1 MKIEFNKIAKQII
14 NNSQYNDNK
23 SDKALLFD
31 FGNTDFNY
39 KGLEIESCGGGG
51 RNKNSKGQTIY
62 TYVVKPGDTLSEIAQ
77 KLCCTVDDLIEWN
90 PKYLGKNGENTIIK
104 EGKKLSYLR
113 ENSNNDN
120 NVSKTN
126 RATTR
131 TSNKTNANNNSKKIP
146 ESSPLYIKRSDYDYS
161 NSNYKSKEIT
171 KSIEKA
177 LKATSFK
184 EKTTAEFF
192 KRLAYIESRFDPTRN
207 CGSFHG
213 LYQMGKDVC
222 RDLKIQMNWF
232 FNSPVKQQQYF
243 EEYLKKHQA
252 AYIKDK
258 DMIKFIGKTVTM
270 NIAKYGEPPNYKT
283 FKVTAAGLFAGSH
296 LVGAGGLNKS
306 LTNNVA
312 VYDGNGMPAA
322 YYMWVMRDIKSRELS
337 ELLY

>member
-77 KLCCTVDDLIEWN
+77 KLCCTVDNLIEWN

-161 NSNYKSKEIT
+161 NSNYKSNEIT
-171 KSIEKA
+171 KAIKKA
-177 LKATSFK
+177 LKASSFK

-192 KRLAYIESRFDPTRN
+192 KRLAFIESSFNPTKN

-213 LYQMGKDVC
+213 LYQMGDEVC
-222 RDLKIQMNWF
+222 NDLKIKKVYYL
-232 FNSPVKQQQYF
+232 NSPERQQQYF
-243 EEYLKKHQA
+243 EKYLKEYQA
-252 AYIKDK
+252 AYIKEK
-258 DMIKFIGKTVTM
+258 GMVKFIGTTVIM
-270 NIAKYGEPPNYKT
+270 NIAKKGESANYKT

-306 LTNNVA
+306 LTKKEA